1 MKKNHKVFDE
11 YNTDLEISDSSP
23 LYKTWNEN
31 WLNYLK
37 NLNGVYENQSLR
49 NIKFNIIEHYTDD
62 GVEKGDFDPSSSKII
77 GNYQN
82 YKVIDLFKEDHK
94 HLFLEFMN
102 LELNI
107 SSIESFINEYGTL
120 GSPVVQKRYS
130 EQIEDY
136 KNESIIQGELLQ
148 CWYVEIKNLKS
159 LLKNYQYYLERDY
172 KKLNEKFKVRKRKE
186 TYYWTFNETEN
197 FDEQFPL
204 TISFTTENRIKFNNE
219 DREHLFQEFM
229 NSSIESFINRDKTE
243 IDSNNID
250 QIISEYIIEVIKKF
264 YSERTRAYID
274 TSDSWFNTKFEP
286 KGLIG
291 FIWHQAIKLIEEKNE
306 IKNCKYCSKE
316 FAIGHGEA
324 RKDKAFCSPSHA
336 VLNKRKDNFYNSISK
351 MFIKKGYEVKPQQ
364 EDSMFDFCIFKNK
377 KYITGVSISLSESLD
392 SKSKK
397 WNFLIQ
403 KKIKEPMLSVD
414 LSSAYLINKNLDC
427 FLFTKNNNNFKK
439 LKSPMEYNS
448 LIKLI
453 KNNEKQT

>member
-1 MKKNHKVFDE
+1 MKKNHKVYDE

-23 LYKTWNEN
+23 LYKPWNEK

-82 YKVIDLFKEDHK
+82 YKVIDLFKEDYK
-94 HLFLEFMN
+94 QLFLEFMN
-102 LELNI
+102 LDLNI
-107 SSIESFINEYGTL
+107 SSIESFINKYGTL

-136 KNESIIQGELLQ
+136 KNESIIQGELVQ

-172 KKLNEKFKVRKRKE
+172 KKLNEKFKVIKKRE
-186 TYYWTFNETEN
+186 TYYWFFDETEN
-197 FDEQFPL
+197 LDEQFPL
-204 TISFTTENRIKFNNE
+204 TISFTSKNYRYPIKINNDE
-219 DREHLFQEFM
+219 TGI
-229 NSSIESFINRDKTE
+229 NES
-243 IDSNNID
+243 NID
-250 QIISEYIIEVIKKF
+250 QIITEYIIEVIKKF

-316 FAIGHGEA
+316 FVIGQGEA

>member
-1 MKKNHKVFDE
+1 MKKKHKVYDE
-11 YNTDLEISDSSP
+11 YNIDLEIIDSSP
-23 LYKTWNEN
+23 LYKSWNEK

-37 NLNGVYENQSLR
+37 NLNGLSENNSLR
-49 NIKFNIIEHYTDD
+49 NIKFNIIEHYTED

-77 GNYQN
+77 SSDQN
-82 YKVIDLFKEDHK
+82 YKVIDLFKEDYK
-94 HLFLEFMN
+94 HLFLKFMN
-102 LELNI
+102 LNLNV
-107 SSIESFINEYGTL
+107 SSVERFINIYGTL
-120 GSPVVQKRYS
+120 GSPIVQKRYS

-136 KNESIIQGELLQ
+136 KNESIIQGELVQ

-159 LLKNYQYYLERDY
+159 LIKNYQYYLERDY
-172 KKLNEKFKVRKRKE
+172 EKLNEKFKVLKKKE
-186 TYYWTFNETEN
+186 KYYWIFNETEN
-197 FDEQFPL
+197 FDKQFPL
-204 TISFTTENRIKFNNE
+204 TISFTSKNFRYPVSVNN
-219 DREHLFQEFM
+219 
-229 NSSIESFINRDKTE
+229 NKTK
-243 IDSNNID
+243 IDSDNID
-250 QIISEYIIEVIKKF
+250 QIITEYIIEVIKKF

-274 TSDSWFNTKFEP
+274 TNNRWFNTKFEP

-291 FIWHQAIKLIEEKNE
+291 FIWHQAIKLIEEKNK

-316 FAIGHGEA
+316 FVIGQGEA
-324 RKDKAFCSPSHA
+324 RKDKAFCKTSHA

-351 MFIKKGYEVKPQQ
+351 MFLKKGYEVKAQQ
-364 EDSMFDFCIFKNK
+364 EDSMFDFCVFKNK
-377 KYITGVSISLSESLD
+377 KYITGISISLSESLD

-448 LIKLI
+448 LIKFI

>member
-1 MKKNHKVFDE
+1 MKKNRKLYDE

-23 LYKTWNEN
+23 LYKSWNEK

-37 NLNGVYENQSLR
+37 NLNGLSENKSLR

-62 GVEKGDFDPSSSKII
+62 GVAKGDFDPSSSKII

-82 YKVIDLFKEDHK
+82 YKVIDLFKEDYK
-94 HLFLEFMN
+94 QLFLEFMN
-102 LELNI
+102 LDLNL
-107 SSIESFINEYGTL
+107 SSIESFIYKYGTL
-120 GSPVVQKRYS
+120 GSPVIQQRYS

-136 KNESIIQGELLQ
+136 KNESIIQGELVQ

-172 KKLNEKFKVRKRKE
+172 KKLNEKFKVLKKRE
-186 TYYWTFNETEN
+186 TYYWIFNETEN

-204 TISFTTENRIKFNNE
+204 TISFTSKNYRYPIKINNDE
-219 DREHLFQEFM
+219 TGI
-229 NSSIESFINRDKTE
+229 NES
-243 IDSNNID
+243 NID
-250 QIISEYIIEVIKKF
+250 QIITEYIIEVIKKF

-316 FAIGHGEA
+316 FVIGQGEA

>member
-1 MKKNHKVFDE
+1 MKKNHKVYDE

-82 YKVIDLFKEDHK
+82 YKVIDLFKEDYK

-102 LELNI
+102 LDLNL
-107 SSIESFINEYGTL
+107 SSIESFINKYGTL

-136 KNESIIQGELLQ
+136 KNESIIQGELVQ

-159 LLKNYQYYLERDY
+159 LLKNYQYYLERNY
-172 KKLNEKFKVRKRKE
+172 KKLNEKFKVLKKRE
-186 TYYWTFNETEN
+186 TYYWIFNETEN
-197 FDEQFPL
+197 LDEQFPL
-204 TISFTTENRIKFNNE
+204 KISFTSKNYRYPIKINNDE
-219 DREHLFQEFM
+219 TG
-229 NSSIESFINRDKTE
+229 INE
-243 IDSNNID
+243 NNID
-250 QIISEYIIEVIKKF
+250 RIITEYTIEVIKKF

-316 FAIGHGEA
+316 FVIGQGEA

-377 KYITGVSISLSESLD
+377 KYITGVNISLSESLN

>member
-1 MKKNHKVFDE
+1 MKKNHKVYDE

-23 LYKTWNEN
+23 LYKPWNEK

-37 NLNGVYENQSLR
+37 NLNGISENKSLR

-62 GVEKGDFDPSSSKII
+62 GVAKGDFDPSSSKII

-107 SSIESFINEYGTL
+107 SSIESFINKYGTL

-136 KNESIIQGELLQ
+136 KNESIIQGELVQ

-159 LLKNYQYYLERDY
+159 LLKNYQYYLERKY
-172 KKLNEKFKVRKRKE
+172 KKLNEKFRVLKKRE
-186 TYYWTFNETEN
+186 TYYWFFDETEN
-197 FDEQFPL
+197 LDEQFPL
-204 TISFTTENRIKFNNE
+204 TIRFTSKNYRYPIKINNDE
-219 DREHLFQEFM
+219 TGI
-229 NSSIESFINRDKTE
+229 NES
-243 IDSNNID
+243 NID
-250 QIISEYIIEVIKKF
+250 QIITEYIIEVIKKF

-316 FAIGHGEA
+316 FVIGQGEA

-453 KNNEKQT
+453 KKNEKQT

>member
-1 MKKNHKVFDE
+1 MKKNHKVYDE

-107 SSIESFINEYGTL
+107 SSIESFINKYGTL

-136 KNESIIQGELLQ
+136 KNESIIQGELVQ

-159 LLKNYQYYLERDY
+159 LLKNYQYYLERNY
-172 KKLNEKFKVRKRKE
+172 KKLNEKFRVLKKRE
-186 TYYWTFNETEN
+186 TYYWFFDETEN
-197 FDEQFPL
+197 LDEQFPL
-204 TISFTTENRIKFNNE
+204 TIRFTSKNYRYPIKINNDE
-219 DREHLFQEFM
+219 TGI
-229 NSSIESFINRDKTE
+229 NES
-243 IDSNNID
+243 NID
-250 QIISEYIIEVIKKF
+250 QIITEYIIEVIKKF

-316 FAIGHGEA
+316 FVIGHGEA